1 MTEDEQTPAR
11 VEARRGFFPVV
22 IGRDVSVAQAG
33 GQLFLASGGLS
44 LTQGAGKLLVTSGD
58 LSINQGGGQ
67 FLAAGGDIS
76 ISQGGA
82 GVAVARD
89 IRVERSYVGLA
100 LGRRVEITDDSRLVL
115 DREQAVLVGA
125 VAGVVCALVVG
136 LLTRSR
142 RQG

>member
-22 IGRDVSVAQAG
+22 IGRDVSVSQAG
-33 GQLFLASGGLS
+33 GRLFLASGDLS
-44 LTQGAGKLLVTSGD
+44 L
-58 LSINQGGGQ
+58 NQGGGQ
-67 FLAAGGDIS
+67 LLAAGGDIS

-82 GVAVARD
+82 GVAIARD

-100 LGRRVEITDDSRLVL
+100 LGRGVEISDDSRLVL
-115 DREQAVLVGA
+115 DGKQAVLVGA
-125 VAGVVCALVVG
+125 VAGMVCALALR

-142 RQG
+142 RKG